1 MMKKVAIIGT
11 GLLGRVTALNLLKDE
26 NIELTMYEKALYDG
40 DNAAA
45 ATAAGMLAPFAELET
60 AESVIL
66 EQGMRSIQLWP
77 SLLEKIGIPEAYQQ
91 KGSIITAHPQDQA
104 ELERYISTLYAK
116 VPEAKEIKIL
126 DNRALVELEPSLPH
140 HTRAFHLYAE
150 GQVNSTMFMEASTR
164 YLLDHP
170 RVTWH
175 QNHPVDEGMSD
186 LDSFNTT
193 HGTDFD
199 WMFDTRGLGAKA
211 DMPDLR
217 GVRGEVFWLDAPE
230 VDISRPTRLMHPRY
244 KIYIVP
250 RANHR
255 FVIGATE
262 IESED
267 TSPMSVRSSLELLS
281 AVYSM
286 HPSFAEARIVMTRT
300 DCRPAL
306 ADNLPRIEHHNG
318 LTRINGLYRHGY
330 LLAPAIVE
338 EALDTGI
345 RKSA

>member
-1 MMKKVAIIGT
+1 MKKVAIIGA
-11 GLLGRVTALNLLKDE
+11 GLLGRVTALNLLEDE
-26 NIELTMYEKALYDG
+26 NIELTIYEKAGYDG
-40 DNAAA
+40 EGAAA
-45 ATAAGMLAPFAELET
+45 STAAGMLAPFAELET

-66 EQGMRSIQLWP
+66 DHGLQSIKLWP
-77 SLLEKIGIPEAYQQ
+77 SLLEKIGIPEAFQQ
-91 KGSIITAHPQDQA
+91 EGSIITAHPQDLS
-104 ELERYISTLYAK
+104 ELRHFISTLHAK
-116 VPEAKEIKIL
+116 VPAAKEIKTL
-126 DNRALVELEPSLPH
+126 GKRELTELEPSLTH
-140 HTRAFHLYAE
+140 HSQAFHLYAE
-150 GQVNSTMFMEASTR
+150 GQVNSAMFIEASTQ

-170 RVTWH
+170 RVTWYE
-175 QNHPVDEGMSD
+175 NHPVDEGLSD
-186 LDSFNTT
+186 VEDFNAV

-199 WMFDTRGLGAKA
+199 WVFDTRGLGAKA
-211 DMPDLR
+211 EMPDLR
-217 GVRGEVFWLDAPE
+217 GVRGEVFWIDAPE

-267 TSPMSVRSSLELLS
+267 DSPMSVRSSLELLS

-286 HPSFAEARIVMTRT
+286 HPSFAEARIVKTTT
-300 DCRPAL
+300 DCRPSL
-306 ADNLPRIEHHNG
+306 EDNLPRIEQHKG

-338 EALDTGI
+338 EALKNGI

>member
-1 MMKKVAIIGT
+1 MKKLAIIGA
-11 GLLGRVTALNLLKDE
+11 GLLGRVTALNLLEDE
-26 NIELTMYEKALYDG
+26 NIELTIYEKARYDG

-66 EQGMRSIQLWP
+66 EHGLRSIQLWP
-77 SLLEKIGIPEAYQQ
+77 SLLEKISVPEAYQQ

-104 ELERYISTLYAK
+104 ELERFISTLHAK
-116 VPEAKEIKIL
+116 VPAAEEITAL
-126 DNRALVELEPSLPH
+126 NNHTLVELEPSLTH

-150 GQVNSTMFMEASTR
+150 GQVNSTMFLEASTR
-164 YLLDHP
+164 YLLAHP

-175 QNHPVDEGMSD
+175 ENHPINEGMSD
-186 LDSFNTT
+186 LKSFNRT

-199 WMFDTRGLGAKA
+199 WVFDTRGLGAKA

-267 TSPMSVRSSLELLS
+267 ASPMSVRSSLELLS

-306 ADNLPRIEHHNG
+306 EDNLPRIEHRQG

-330 LLAPAIVE
+330 LLTPAIVE
-338 EALDTGI
+338 EALNTGI
-345 RKSA
+345 RRSA

>member
-1 MMKKVAIIGT
+1 MKKIAIIGA
-11 GLLGRVTALNLLKDE
+11 GLLGRVTALNLLEDE
-26 NIELTMYEKALYDG
+26 NVELTIYEKGGYDG
-40 DNAAA
+40 ESAAA
-45 ATAAGMLAPFAELET
+45 STAAGMLAPFAELET

-66 EQGMRSIQLWP
+66 EHGMQSIRLWP
-77 SLLEKIGIPEAYQQ
+77 SLLEKIGVPEAYQQ
-91 KGSIITAHPQDQA
+91 TGSIITAHPQDQA

-116 VPEAKEIKIL
+116 VPAAKEIKIL
-126 DNRALVELEPSLPH
+126 DNRALVELEPSLTH
-140 HTRAFHLYAE
+140 HNQAFHLYAE
-150 GQVNSTMFMEASTR
+150 GQVNSAMFLEASTK

-170 RVTWH
+170 RVTWYE
-175 QNHPVDEGMSD
+175 NHPIDEGMSD
-186 LDSFNTT
+186 VDSFNAA

-199 WMFDTRGLGAKA
+199 WVFDTRGLGAKA
-211 DMPDLR
+211 EMPDLR

-267 TSPMSVRSSLELLS
+267 DSPMSVRSSLELLS

-286 HPSFAEARIVMTRT
+286 HPSFAEARIVKTST
-300 DCRPAL
+300 DCRPSL
-306 ADNLPRIEHHNG
+306 EDNLPRIEQHKG
-318 LTRINGLYRHGY
+318 FTRINGLYRHGY
-330 LLAPAIVE
+330 LLAPAVVQ
-338 EALDTGI
+338 EALNTGI

>member
-1 MMKKVAIIGT
+1 MKKIVIIGA
-11 GLLGRVTALNLLKDE
+11 GLLGRVTAINLLEDDNVK
-26 NIELTMYEKALYDG
+26 LTIYEKSNYDG
-40 DNAAA
+40 EGAAA
-45 ATAAGMLAPFAELET
+45 STAAGMLAPFAELET

-66 EQGMRSIQLWP
+66 EHGLNSIQMWP
-77 SLLEKIGIPEAYQQ
+77 KILQTLGIPEAYQQ
-91 KGSIITAHPQDQA
+91 AGSIITAHPQDIA
-104 ELERYISTLYAK
+104 ELRHFISTLHAK
-116 VPEAKEIKIL
+116 IPKAKEIKTLGKREIT
-126 DNRALVELEPSLPH
+126 ELEPSLTH
-140 HTRAFHLYAE
+140 HSEAFHLYAE
-150 GQVNSTMFMEASTR
+150 GQVNATMFIEATTK
-164 YLLDHP
+164 YLLEHP
-170 RVTWH
+170 RVTWYE
-175 QNHPVDEGMSD
+175 NHPINEGMES
-186 LDSFNTT
+186 LESFNTT

-199 WMFDTRGLGAKA
+199 WLFDTRGLGAKTEI
-211 DMPDLR
+211 PDLR

-267 TSPMSVRSSLELLS
+267 DSPMSVRSSLELLS

-286 HPSFAEARIVMTRT
+286 HPSFAEARIVKMKT
-300 DCRPAL
+300 DCRPSL
-306 ADNLPRIEHHNG
+306 NDNLPRIEQHEG

-338 EALDTGI
+338 EALESGI
-345 RKSA
+345 RRGA

>member
-1 MMKKVAIIGT
+1 MKKVAIIGA
-11 GLLGRVTALNLLKDE
+11 GLLGRVTALNLLE
-26 NIELTMYEKALYDG
+26 NEEIAVTIYEKAGYDG
-40 DNAAA
+40 ENAAA
-45 ATAAGMLAPFAELET
+45 STAAGMLAPFAELET
-60 AESVIL
+60 AESAIL
-66 EQGMRSIQLWP
+66 EHGMRSIKLWP
-77 SLLEKIGIPEAYQQ
+77 AILEKIGIPEAFQQ
-91 KGSIITAHPQDQA
+91 TGSIITAHPQDQA
-104 ELERYISTLYAK
+104 ELDRFISTLHAK
-116 VPEAKEIKIL
+116 VPAAEEIRTL
-126 DNRALVELEPSLPH
+126 DNRALVEMEPSLKH
-140 HTRAFHLYAE
+140 HTQAYHLYAE
-150 GQVNSTMFMEASTR
+150 GQVDSAMFIEASTK

-170 RVTWH
+170 LVTWYEH
-175 QNHPVDEGMSD
+175 HPIDKGLSDVDT
-186 LDSFNTT
+186 FNAV

-199 WMFDTRGLGAKA
+199 WVIDTRGLGAKA

-267 TSPMSVRSSLELLS
+267 DSPMSVRSSLELLS

-286 HPSFAEARIVMTRT
+286 HPSFAEARIVKTKT
-300 DCRPAL
+300 DCRPSL
-306 ADNLPRIEHHNG
+306 EDNLPRIEQHKG

-338 EALDTGI
+338 EALNTGI
-345 RKSA
+345 RRSA

>member
-1 MMKKVAIIGT
+1 MMKVAIIGA
-11 GLLGRVTALNLLKDE
+11 GLLGRVTALNLLEDE
-26 NIELTMYEKALYDG
+26 NIELTIYEKEGYDG
-40 DNAAA
+40 EGAAA
-45 ATAAGMLAPFAELET
+45 ATAAGMLAPFAEMET

-66 EQGMRSIQLWP
+66 DHGMRSIKLWP
-77 SLLEKIGIPEAYQQ
+77 ALLEKIGIPEAYQQ
-91 KGSIITAHPQDQA
+91 TGSIITAHPQDQA
-104 ELERYISTLYAK
+104 ELDRFISTLHTK
-116 VPEAKEIKIL
+116 VPAAEGIKTL
-126 DNRALVELEPSLPH
+126 DNRALVELEPSLRH
-140 HTRAFHLYAE
+140 HTQAYHLYAE
-150 GQVNSTMFMEASTR
+150 GQVNSAMFVEASTK

-170 RVTWH
+170 RVTWYE
-175 QNHPVDEGMSD
+175 NHPIDEGLSD
-186 LDSFNTT
+186 VERFNAV

-199 WMFDTRGLGAKA
+199 WVFDTRGLGAKA
-211 DMPDLR
+211 DIPDLR

-267 TSPMSVRSSLELLS
+267 KSPMSVRSSLELLS

-286 HPSFAEARIVMTRT
+286 HPSFAEARIVKTKT
-300 DCRPAL
+300 DCRPSL
-306 ADNLPRIEHHNG
+306 EDNLPRIEHEKG
-318 LTRINGLYRHGY
+318 FTRINGLYRHGY
-330 LLAPAIVE
+330 LLAPAVVE
-338 EALDTGI
+338 EALNTGI